1 MANPGYKIVALRT
14 NATSF
19 IIYAKPDLFSGVG
32 LPTLLSQQNG
42 TGTGRSILYFDEVTK
57 FLTTALGGT
66 AVSGTKRLRSNTYY
80 CFIVIIDINTP
91 SMKIYIGDG
100 ANLTLDI
107 SAPILAESA
116 TGNFIIGANK
126 SLAFN
131 FKGNVCGYKV
141 FNKALSSTEVNNLY
155 YYNGFNSNDV
165 LQEFN
170 FTTGSGATLV
180 DTGATSTKD
189 FSVLLFIYPKPS
201 FDSTWYNTQLY
212 SQNNG
217 TGTGRTWLGLPYA
230 EAPTLFG
237 KYSSSFGGGSQNSD
251 KVAELGK
258 WQAIGITYELST
270 HTLKYYYFD
279 DIKSPGLIK
288 TITSVTIESAT
299 GYHCIGASK
308 NGGTNP
314 LTGTRCFGDYVGPS
328 FVWKRKLLDS
338 EMLAGS
344 KFQYVDRTRLEL
356 ELLMQQNSGNIIDTS
371 GNNHTVIVSNGATW
385 SDGQFMASKTISSSK
400 AIA

>member
-1 MANPGYKIVALRT
+1 
-14 NATSF
+14 
-19 IIYAKPDLFSGVG
+19 
-32 LPTLLSQQNG
+32 
-42 TGTGRSILYFDEVTK
+42 
-57 FLTTALGGT
+57 
-66 AVSGTKRLRSNTYY
+66 
-80 CFIVIIDINTP
+80 
-91 SMKIYIGDG
+91 MKIYIGDG

-180 DTGATSTKD
+180 DTGASSTNGTIVGGNVWSSITAFKSKTLTTTNLKRIAGISAVQLVGTKADPNGSDQSIDITTMTFDPSTTD